1 MRLLLDTH
9 ALAWWLA
16 DSASLSGP
24 ARAAIAEPTNEVW
37 ASAVSGY
44 ELINKQRLGK
54 LLPPLAEELSLMIR
68 RAMLPVMAIS
78 LDHAV
83 AAAAL
88 PGPHRDPWD
97 RLLMAQAQSAKLTLV
112 SVDDIFREYGVPTLW

>member
-1 MRLLLDTH
+1 MKLLLDTH

-16 DSASLSGP
+16 NSPSLSAP
-24 ARAAIAEPTNEVW
+24 ARAAIAEPANEVW

-44 ELINKQRLGK
+44 ELVNKQRLGK
-54 LLPPLAEELSLMIR
+54 LQPPMADELAAMIR
-68 RAMLPVMAIS
+68 RAALPVLAIS
-78 LDHAV
+78 IDHAI

-97 RLLMAQAQSAKLTLV
+97 RLLMAQSRLERLTLV
-112 SVDDIFREYGVPTLW
+112 SINSVFGEYGLATLW

>member
-16 DSASLSGP
+16 NSPSLSER
-24 ARAAIAEPTNEVW
+24 ARAAIGEVANEVW

-44 ELINKQRLGK
+44 ELVNKQRLGK
-54 LLPPLAEELSLMIR
+54 LQPPLAGELALMIR
-68 RAMLPVMAIS
+68 RAALPVLAIS

-97 RLLMAQAQSAKLTLV
+97 RLLMAQAQLGQLTLV
-112 SVDDIFREYGVPTLW
+112 SVDGVFRDYGMATLW

>member
-16 DSASLSGP
+16 DSPSLSER
-24 ARAAIAEPTNEVW
+24 ARAAIGEPANEVW

-44 ELINKQRLGK
+44 ELVNKQRLGK
-54 LLPPLAEELSLMIR
+54 LQPPLAGELAMMIR
-68 RAMLPVMAIS
+68 RAALPVLAIS

-97 RLLMAQAQSAKLTLV
+97 RLLMAQAQLGQLTLV
-112 SVDDIFREYGVPTLW
+112 SIDGIFRDYGVGTLW

>member
-16 DSASLSGP
+16 DSGSLSGR

-44 ELINKQRLGK
+44 ELVNKQRLGK
-54 LLPPLAEELSLMIR
+54 LEPPLAGELALMVR
-68 RAMLPVMAIS
+68 RAALPVMAIT
-78 LDHAV
+78 LEHAV
-83 AAAAL
+83 AAAGL

-97 RLLMAQAQSAKLTLV
+97 RLLMAQARLGQLTLV
-112 SVDDIFREYGVPTLW
+112 STDGIFRDYGVPTLW

>member
-1 MRLLLDTH
+1 MPITNS
-9 ALAWWLA
+9 WA
-16 DSASLSGP
+16 DESKTILINDFPQGWTWD
-24 ARAAIAEPTNEVW
+24 EFVKG
-37 ASAVSGY
+37 VFSGY

-54 LLPPLAEELSLMIR
+54 LSPRLAEELSLMVR
-68 RAMLPVMAIS
+68 RAMLPVMAVS

-112 SVDDIFREYGVPTLW
+112 SVDSIFREYGVPTLW

>member
-16 DSASLSGP
+16 DSPSLSNP
-24 ARAAIAEPTNEVW
+24 ARAAIAEPANEVW
-37 ASAVSGY
+37 VSVVSGY
-44 ELINKQRLGK
+44 ELVNKQRLGK
-54 LLPPLAEELSLMIR
+54 LAPPLADELPLMVR
-68 RAMLPVMAIS
+68 RAALPVMAIS
-78 LDHAV
+78 LEHAV

-97 RLLMAQAQSAKLTLV
+97 RLLIAQARRGKLTIV
-112 SVDDIFREYGVPTLW
+112 SLDGIFLDYGVPTLW

>member
-16 DSASLSGP
+16 NFPSLSER
-24 ARAAIAEPTNEVW
+24 ARAAIAEAANEVW

-44 ELINKQRLGK
+44 ELVNKQRLGK
-54 LLPPLAEELSLMIR
+54 LQPPLAGELAMMIR
-68 RAMLPVMAIS
+68 RAALPVLAIT

-97 RLLMAQAQSAKLTLV
+97 RLLMAQAQLGQLTLV
-112 SVDDIFREYGVPTLW
+112 SVDGIFRDYGMATLW

>member
-16 DSASLSGP
+16 GSASLSAP

-54 LLPPLAEELSLMIR
+54 LSPPLAEELSLMVR

-112 SVDDIFREYGVPTLW
+112 SLDSIFREYGVLTLW

>member
-1 MRLLLDTH
+1 VRLLLDTH
-9 ALAWWLA
+9 ALAWWLV
-16 DSASLSGP
+16 DSVALPTS
-24 ARAAIAEPTNEVW
+24 ARAVIADPTNDVW

-44 ELINKQRLGK
+44 ELVSKQRLGK
-54 LLPPLAEELSLMIR
+54 LQPPLAEELAAMIR
-68 RAMLPVMAIS
+68 RAALPVLALT

-97 RLLMAQAQSAKLTLV
+97 RLLMAQARLEKLTLV
-112 SVDDIFREYGVPTLW
+112 TVDGVFREYGLATLW

>member
-1 MRLLLDTH
+1 MKLLLDTH

-16 DSASLSGP
+16 DSPSLSAP
-24 ARAAIAEPTNEVW
+24 ARAAIAEPANEVW

-44 ELINKQRLGK
+44 ELVNKQRLGK
-54 LLPPLAEELSLMIR
+54 LQPPMADELAAMIR
-68 RAMLPVMAIS
+68 RAALPVLAIS
-78 LDHAV
+78 IDHAI

-97 RLLMAQAQSAKLTLV
+97 RLLMAQSRLERLTLV
-112 SVDDIFREYGVPTLW
+112 SIDSVFGEYGLATLW

>member
-9 ALAWWLA
+9 ALVWWLT
-16 DSASLSGP
+16 DSSSLSP
-24 ARAAIAEPTNEVW
+24 RAKAAVANPSNKVW

-44 ELINKQRLGK
+44 ELVNKQRLGK
-54 LLPPLAEELSLMIR
+54 LDPPVAAELALMLR
-68 RAMLPVMAIS
+68 RAALPAMAIS
-78 LDHAV
+78 LEHAI

-97 RLLMAQAQSAKLTLV
+97 RLLMAQARLGELTLV
-112 SVDDIFREYGVPTLW
+112 SVDPVFREYGTATLW

>member
-1 MRLLLDTH
+1 VRLLLDTH

-16 DSASLSGP
+16 DSPALSDR
-24 ARAAIAEPTNEVW
+24 ARAAIADRSNEVS

-54 LLPPLAEELSLMIR
+54 LQPPLADELPIMVR
-68 RAMLPVMAIS
+68 RAGLPVVAVS

-97 RLLMAQAQSAKLTLV
+97 RLLMAQARLGRFTLV
-112 SVDDIFREYGVPTLW
+112 SLDGVFRDYGVSTLW

>member
-16 DSASLSGP
+16 DSPSLSGR
-24 ARAAIAEPTNEVW
+24 ARAAIAEPANEVW

-44 ELINKQRLGK
+44 ELVNKQRLGK
-54 LLPPLAEELSLMIR
+54 LQSPLAGELAMMIR
-68 RAMLPVMAIS
+68 RAALPVMAIS

-97 RLLMAQAQSAKLTLV
+97 RLLMAQAQLGQLTLV
-112 SVDDIFREYGVPTLW
+112 SLDGIFRDYGVGTLW